1 MCGGEFGS
9 QRREK
14 KKRWVPFLKCFSETG
29 GGGVTESQSGT
40 AILRREHSRCSFFFL
55 FLFFSSQVGKEETD
69 EEGKEEIVLPE
80 FIVAGCGRTI
90 GRVFT
95 EKERQREVTK
105 GGEKRR
111 REGEQQFD

>member
-14 KKRWVPFLKCFSETG
+14 KKVGTVFEMFQRDRRGRCNRESERDSDTTKRALKMF
-29 GGGVTESQSGT
+29 
-40 AILRREHSRCSFFFL
+40 FFFL